1 MAQTVKSLPAMQ
13 EAWVRSLSQEDL
25 EKRMATLSSLLGW
38 RIPWTEEPDE
48 LQSLGSQRVEH
59 DSDSHFHFTCY
70 KPGSV
75 LRAVKA
81 GYHFLRIDFLSFYLF
96 LFQDFT
102 WDTTLHLQIFFFFL
116 AASGLS
122 RGIWNLVL

>member
-1 MAQTVKSLPAMQ
+1 MAIY
-13 EAWVRSLSQEDL
+13 
-25 EKRMATLSSLLGW
+25 SSTLGW

-102 WDTTLHLQIFFFFL
+102 WDTTLHL
-116 AASGLS
+116 
-122 RGIWNLVL
+122 LVMSP

>member
-1 MAQTVKSLPAMQ
+1 MVKSLPAMQ

-75 LRAVKA
+75 LRAVK
-81 GYHFLRIDFLSFYLF
+81 
-96 LFQDFT
+96 QDI
-102 WDTTLHLQIFFFFL
+102 IF
-116 AASGLS
+116 
-122 RGIWNLVL
+122 